1 MKTLVVLS
9 AVAGAGKSTWA
20 EQYRQMHHHVYVVS
34 SDEIRKELTG
44 KYSDLSHDEEMWRIY
59 FSRIEEYRDKSSNV
73 VVIADSTNI
82 LNKYRMLYKDI
93 VGFDKK
99 VLVIIRKD
107 LPVILKQNLARN
119 ESKIIPEEAV
129 KWMYENFEE
138 PTPEVLSIFDEYVQV
153 QSWFDSSKVKDAFH
167 YKD

>member
-1 MKTLVVLS
+1 MKTLIVLC

-20 EQYRQMHHHVYVVS
+20 EQYRQTHHHVYVVS

-44 KYSDLSHDEEMWRIY
+44 RYSDMSKDLEMWTIY
-59 FSRIEEYRDKSSNV
+59 FNRINEYREKHKDV
-73 VVIADSTNI
+73 TVIADSTNI
-82 LNKYRMLYKDI
+82 LNKYRLQYKDI

-107 LPVILKQNLARN
+107 LPVILKQNLARS
-119 ESKIIPEEAV
+119 EEKQIPEEAI

-138 PTPEVLSIFDEYVQV
+138 PSEEVLNIFDEYDQV
-153 QSWFDSSKVKDAFH
+153 QSWFDSSKVKDIFH
-167 YKD
+167 YK